1 MLTESEKRWLR
12 GRELSPRPYCA
23 SCINAKIC
31 AKTRKQ
37 CWCPTDGID
46 RYDAHILQDALNF
59 CERVAAKLAN
69 IHFGTEDCPY
79 CGNHI
84 NVNEYCGE
92 CKTASTDKRCLA
104 CRIKYA
110 RLKVEEEMDGK

>member
-1 MLTESEKRWLR
+1 MLTQSEKRWLKKR
-12 GRELSPRPYCA
+12 KEWSVCSYCSNIPQTMCLYGERPHFCA
-23 SCINAKIC
+23 LLDVDYK
-31 AKTRKQ
+31 
-37 CWCPTDGID
+37 
-46 RYDAHILQDALNF
+46 DAAEF
-59 CERVAAKLAN
+59 SERVAAKLAN

-84 NVNEYCGE
+84 NVNGYCGE
-92 CKTASTDKRCLA
+92 CKTASTDKQCLA